1 MIHVAVLLPQY
12 LDMILAGT
20 KTVECRLTKQ
30 ARDPY
35 ERIEPG
41 ERIYFKLSAGEFA
54 ATAIAD
60 HVMFESGLTPA
71 RVKELKRDY
80 NSLIGGEDA
89 FWSWKRD
96 SNYVT
101 LVWLREVQPID
112 NGPLIRPL
120 QGVAWLC
127 LDEEPAWRRM
137 APSEK
142 NGQDGLLGDAVPGE
156 SFFVEITAGNL
167 KNNSLYV
174 TSVLDR
180 FPEWTIG
187 GANKAEAARP
197 ITLVLHD
204 GPTVETDIVGPRKLL
219 RTRVWGSWFRK
230 HRAKPKDRVVFTPMG
245 EDRFLVGLA
254 GNG

>member
-30 ARDPY
+30 ARDPF

-41 ERIYFKLSAGEFA
+41 ERIYFKQSAGEFA

-60 HVMFESGLTPA
+60 HVMFESDLTPK

-80 NSLIGGEDA
+80 NDLIGGEDR
-89 FWSWKRD
+89 FWNWKRD

-101 LVWLREVQPID
+101 LIWLRDVQPID

-127 LDEEPAWRRM
+127 LEEDLAWRRVSPP
-137 APSEK
+137 AR
-142 NGQDGLLGDAVPGE
+142 NGQVDMAQRE
-156 SFFVEITAGNL
+156 SFFIEITAGNL

-174 TSVLDR
+174 TGVLDH
-180 FPEWTIG
+180 FPAWTIG
-187 GANKAEAARP
+187 GANKSEAARP
-197 ITLVLHD
+197 ITLMLHD
-204 GPTVETDIVGPRKLL
+204 GPTVKTDIVGPRKLL
-219 RTRVWGSWFRK
+219 RTRAWGPWFRK
-230 HRAKPKDRVVFTPMG
+230 HRAKARDRVVFTPV
-245 EDRFLVGLA
+245 EKDRFLVGLT
-254 GNG
+254 GVG

>member
-1 MIHVAVLLPQY
+1 MIHIAVLLPQY
-12 LDMILAGT
+12 LDMILAET

-41 ERIYFKLSAGEFA
+41 ERIYFKLSAGEYA

-80 NSLIGGEDA
+80 NGLIGGEDA
-89 FWSWKRD
+89 FWNWKRD

-127 LDEEPAWRRM
+127 LDDEPAWRRM
-137 APSEK
+137 APIEK
-142 NGQDGLLGDAVPGE
+142 NGHDELLGEPARRE
-156 SFFVEITAGNL
+156 SFFIEITAGNL

-197 ITLVLHD
+197 ITLMLHD
-204 GPTVETDIVGPRKLL
+204 GPTVKTDIVGPRKLL

-230 HRAKPKDRVVFTPMG
+230 HRAKPKDRVVFTSMG
-245 EDRFLVGLA
+245 DGQFFVGLA
-254 GNG
+254 GNS